1 MPGRA
6 FARSKK
12 FTRDLPQVSKLMG
25 RVVIRWRSLIVGG
38 GIGKLKTSV
47 PPGIPRPFSKP
58 VVGKIIGGLTS
69 RWVGESRQKAQ
80 VPTNGSGVGE
90 Q

>member
-1 MPGRA
+1 M
-6 FARSKK
+6 
-12 FTRDLPQVSKLMG
+12 
-25 RVVIRWRSLIVGG
+25 GG